1 MFTFKI
7 LEVPEKVVMCLL
19 LYIAVFYPSV
29 QESLIDASE
38 DSQLEAA
45 IRASLQETH
54 YESTQDKAESRSD
67 DDSEAEPFS
76 DSEGLI
82 SVDGSDN
89 EAGGGEDSL
98 DGHVSAEVAPPT
110 RPDSPAHHRKSPHK
124 ELCHRKEESKKNHLE
139 PVGLSHSQTGQ
150 TESQRRLG
158 ENHRS
163 TSHQPSEPAGTS
175 TADQDDNGMCH
186 FICMS
191 VV

>member
-1 MFTFKI
+1 
-7 LEVPEKVVMCLL
+7 
-19 LYIAVFYPSV
+19 
-29 QESLIDASE
+29 
-38 DSQLEAA
+38 AA

-124 ELCHRKEESKKNHLE
+124 ELCHRKEEIRQDKQSPNGGWEKTTDHTSPQNL
-139 PVGLSHSQTGQ
+139 PAPAQQIQT
-150 TESQRRLG
+150 T
-158 ENHRS
+158 
-163 TSHQPSEPAGTS
+163 T
-175 TADQDDNGMCH
+175 
-186 FICMS
+186 
-191 VV
+191 